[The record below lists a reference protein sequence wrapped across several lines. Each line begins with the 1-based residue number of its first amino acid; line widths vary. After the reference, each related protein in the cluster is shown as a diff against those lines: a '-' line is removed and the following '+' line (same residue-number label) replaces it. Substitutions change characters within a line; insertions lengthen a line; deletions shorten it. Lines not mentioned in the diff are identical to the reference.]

1 MQNTQVDI
9 AIIGGGPA
17 GLQAALML
25 ARTRKKII
33 VFDAPEAP
41 RNGASH
47 GVHNFVGLDGF
58 LPSEIREQA
67 WKQIEVY
74 QSAELCREAV
84 LDVQPAGEHQ
94 FTILL
99 ENNRTVSAKHVILAA
114 GFRNLYPDV
123 PGFAE
128 CWGDS
133 IIICPFCDG
142 YENRD
147 RVWGIV
153 ATTPHALEHLPLLY
167 RNWTANAKILL
178 SPDVP
183 LSPESREK
191 LEARGLRVH
200 DGDIVSIQHEGS
212 KVQAVTLSTGEIV
225 EVGTL
230 IWGIEEHPLAL
241 TEKVIDNFDLQRN
254 ERGYIQVDPLHQTSA
269 QGLWAVGDVLGWSG
283 ALGAA
288 FQAHQAALGI
298 IRSWYMEATT

>member
-25 ARTRKKII
+25 ARTRKKIM

-47 GVHNFVGLDGF
+47 GVHNFVGLDGL

-67 WKQIEVY
+67 WAQIEVY

-99 ENNRTVSAKHVILAA
+99 ENDRTVSAKHVILAA
-114 GFRNLYPDV
+114 GFRNSYPDV

-153 ATTPHALEHLPLLY
+153 ATTAHALEHLPILY

-183 LSPESREK
+183 LSQEDREK
-191 LEARGLRVH
+191 LEAQGISIH
-200 DGDIVSIQHEGS
+200 MGDITEIHHEGS

-230 IWGIEEHPLAL
+230 IWGIEEHPLTL

-269 QGLWAVGDVLGWSG
+269 QGLWAVGDVLGWAG

>member
-1 MQNTQVDI
+1 MQHTQVDI

-17 GLQAALML
+17 GLEAALIL
-25 ARTRKKII
+25 ARTRKKIV
-33 VFDAPEAP
+33 VFDSPEQP

-47 GVHNFVGLDGF
+47 GVHNFVGLDGL

-74 QSAELCREAV
+74 DSAELRREIV
-84 LDVQPAGEHQ
+84 MDVQPVGEHQ
-94 FTILL
+94 FSIVL
-99 ENNRTVSAKHVILAA
+99 ENSDPVTAKHVILAA
-114 GFRNLYPDV
+114 GFRNIYPDV
-123 PGFAE
+123 SGFAE

-153 ATTPHALEHLPLLY
+153 ATSTRALEHMPKLS
-167 RNWTANAKILL
+167 RNWTSTAKILL

-183 LSPESREK
+183 LSQ
-191 LEARGLRVH
+191 EARHDLEQQGISVH
-200 DGDIVSIQHEGS
+200 EGDIVSIQHDSG
-212 KVQAVTLSTGEIV
+212 KVNAVTLSTGETV

-230 IWGIEEHPLAL
+230 IWGIDERPLTV
-241 TEKVIDNFDLQRN
+241 TEKVIANFELELN
-254 ERGYIQVDPLHQTSA
+254 ERGYINVNPLHQTSV

-288 FQAHQAALGI
+288 FQASQAAFGI
-298 IRSWYMEATT
+298 VGGWYGSDH